1 MILEAVIKFV
11 GDFMDFHEAT
21 EPVANI
27 VNTNEFDASYK
38 KREKVEFCQC

>member
-1 MILEAVIKFV
+1 MISEAVMNFV
-11 GDFMDFHEAT
+11 GYFMDFHEAT

-38 KREKVEFCQC
+38 KREKVEICQC